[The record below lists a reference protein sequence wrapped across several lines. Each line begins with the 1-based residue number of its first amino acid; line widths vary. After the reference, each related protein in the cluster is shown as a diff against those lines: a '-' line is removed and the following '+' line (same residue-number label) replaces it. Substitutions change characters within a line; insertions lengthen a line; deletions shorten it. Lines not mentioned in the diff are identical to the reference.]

1 MAIMRHK
8 YAYKTSSRRQV
19 EKNNVFFMYVFKVIF
34 FFFFVKTHSFL
45 KRRYN
50 FALLM
55 GQKFRLCARV
65 FTTLI
70 FFANIRISSHFSS
83 PPDFSLVVIKRS

>member
-55 GQKFRLCARV
+55 GRNFVYAHAYSRHL
-65 FTTLI
+65 
-70 FFANIRISSHFSS
+70 S
-83 PPDFSLVVIKRS
+83 FSLI